1 MPRVPR
7 ISPATG
13 NPTSSSFIHTLDC
26 NFVDNAGRTLLLR
39 GVNLSGSSKAPV
51 DKPSYILEDFWEA
64 AEDGGSSFIGRP
76 LNVDDGS
83 ADVHL
88 ARLRGW
94 GFNMLRFPVTWE
106 ALEHEGPGIY
116 DYDFMDY
123 TVRVLRKCKEYG
135 FKVFMDPH
143 QDVWSRFTGGSGA
156 PFWTL
161 AACGMDP
168 RNITA
173 TQSAIIHCEYP
184 GPESPDPASL
194 PAMIW
199 STNYGRLLSQ
209 TIFTL
214 FFAGRDYAQK
224 CIIDGKNIQDYL
236 QEHYI
241 EAMGQMADRIRDAGD
256 LLEECVIGW
265 DSMNEPFEGL
275 CGWADLNSNPNKQG
289 STLAKGSHP
298 TPAQSMR
305 LGMGEAQ
312 TVENW
317 TFGMFGPSRSGNVTI
332 DPQGKK
338 IWADPSIENPDGVH
352 PKWGWRRDKG
362 WKLGTCIWA
371 EHGVWDI
378 QSGTVLR
385 PDYFTLPPSYSV
397 QVDVNVEQSGMVPE
411 VEFVAHYWHAHWR
424 AFNDRIR
431 QSHPEAIMFIQPP
444 VFAPPPPIQSADLK
458 GRAAYSGHY
467 YDGLTLITRHWNWF
481 NADALGVLRGH
492 YKTILQA
499 VKIGES
505 AIRKSLQEQLGI
517 LKNDTK
523 ILGEY
528 PTIIGE
534 IGTPF
539 DMDDK
544 RSYGWTDGGKYQGD
558 YSRQERAL
566 DASLNA
572 ADGPNAIN
580 YTIWTYCPDSCH
592 DWGDGWNMEDLSLWS
607 EDDVGVTGRLGLYA
621 NKRLAQSQATISMY
635 GIGADESQAVLLK
648 KKDGSSISTDK
659 LSSTVGGQSSL
670 SLATMKTAGGRAELM
685 MRWRENQF
693 DFLTDGA
700 RAARAFARPWP
711 TKLIGRAS
719 DIQFDISSAHFK
731 MTVKVREDDKLNVDG
746 IDEEDPASEIYVPLV
761 HYAHQRL
768 LTSRPPVLVK
778 DIDDLVDRGAGPISE
793 GSSRIISRLGSRAP
807 SSIQVNVDVPPVP
820 HPQPPYSG
828 VTDSNTD
835 SPTPTLALPSVDWLG
850 MANEEDL
857 VDVEVQVS
865 GGRWEIHGQ
874 MLKWWYDVPE
884 AGEGEREYTIE
895 IRRVGGVIKMKE
907 LEEQQTCQQWME
919 KLCPDGPCIV
929 M

>member
-1 MPRVPR
+1 MPRVPKT
-7 ISPATG
+7 SPITG
-13 NPTSSSFIHTLDC
+13 DPTSSSFIHTLDC

-51 DKPSYILEDFWEA
+51 DHPSYILEDFWEA
-64 AEDGGSSFIGRP
+64 AENGGSSFIGRP
-76 LNVDDGS
+76 LNIDDGS

-123 TVRVLRKCKEYG
+123 TVRVLRKCKQYG
-135 FKVFMDPH
+135 FKIYMDPH

-161 AACGMDP
+161 TACGFDH
-168 RNITA
+168 RNISA
-173 TQSAIIHCEYP
+173 TQAAIVHCEYP
-184 GPESPDPASL
+184 TPESPEPASL

-199 STNYGRLLSQ
+199 STNYGRLFSQ

-214 FFAGRDYAQK
+214 FFAGKHFAPK

-241 EAMGQMADRIRDAGD
+241 EAMGKMADRIRDAGD
-256 LLEECVIGW
+256 LLESCVIGW
-265 DSMNEPFEGL
+265 DSMNEPYEGL
-275 CGWADLNSNPNKQG
+275 CGWEDLNVNPNKQG

-317 TFGMFGPSRSGNVTI
+317 TFGMFGPSRSGSVTI

-338 IWADPSIENPDGVH
+338 VWADPSIEGPDGVH
-352 PKWGWRRDKG
+352 PKWGWRRDQG

-371 EHGVWDI
+371 EHGVWDVRTGEI
-378 QSGTVLR
+378 LR
-385 PDYFTLPPSYSV
+385 PNYFRLPPDYSSHPELHIV
-397 QVDVNVEQSGMVPE
+397 IEQSGIVPE
-411 VEFVAHYWHAHWR
+411 VEFVALYWRPHWE
-424 AFNDRIR
+424 AFSERIR
-431 QSHPEAIMFIQPP
+431 RSHPEAIMFIQPP
-444 VFAPPPPIQSADLK
+444 VFSPPPPISPEALK
-458 GRAAYSGHY
+458 GRAVSAPHY

-481 NADALGVLRGH
+481 NADALA
-492 YKTILQA
+492 I
-499 VKIGES
+499 KIGEP
-505 AIRKSLQEQLGI
+505 AIRKSIQEQLGI
-517 LKNDTK
+517 IKSDAE
-523 ILGEY
+523 ILGPY
-528 PTIIGE
+528 PTLIGE

-539 DMDDK
+539 DMDSK
-544 RSYGWTDGGKYQGD
+544 RSYGWTDNGRYQGD

-607 EDDVGVTGRLGLYA
+607 EDDVGITGRSVYMNG
-621 NKRLAQSQATISMY
+621 NGNGKSVSSSSQRTLY
-635 GIGADESQAVLLK
+635 GIGVGSSQAMLLK
-648 KKDGSSISTDK
+648 KPPPSSESSYKMTST
-659 LSSTVGGQSSL
+659 LGGQSSS

-685 MRWRENQF
+685 MRWRENQY

-700 RAARAFARPWP
+700 RAVKAFARPWP
-711 TKLIGRAS
+711 TKLVGRAV
-719 DIQFDISSAHFK
+719 DIQFDISKTYFK
-731 MTVKVREDDKLNVDG
+731 LVVNVREDDKLDVDG
-746 IDEEDPASEIYVPLV
+746 VDEEDPASEIYVPLV
-761 HYAHQRL
+761 HYAHERL
-768 LTSRPPVLVK
+768 LADRPLTPSPGSTRDLMQAGPDDLTEGNCEGDEWSSKATSQFTSRVPSSLNLNVDIPPQVQP
-778 DIDDLVDRGAGPISE
+778 DPASAISE
-793 GSSRIISRLGSRAP
+793 
-807 SSIQVNVDVPPVP
+807 VNSP
-820 HPQPPYSG
+820 
-828 VTDSNTD
+828 
-835 SPTPTLALPSVDWLG
+835 SPTPTIAIPSIDWLG
-850 MANEEDL
+850 MASDKNLVD
-857 VDVEVQVS
+857 VDVEVS
-865 GGRWEIHGQ
+865 DGRWEVQGQ
-874 MLKWWYDVPE
+874 TLKWWYDVPHP
-884 AGEGEREYTIE
+884 GEGDRQYTIE
-895 IRRVGGVIKMKE
+895 IRRIGGPIKMKE
-907 LEEQQTCQQWME
+907 VEEESWVE
-919 KLCPDGPCIV
+919 KLCPPDGCNI